1 MSSCSEQCDY
11 NYLKRVYESIINSNN
26 LKMSLSNFEIW
37 FKNDFQNE
45 AKKNKLIETFLSDKE
60 KILKSKMEYLRKM
73 NQIDI
78 LKIVEEKHDII
89 NKMNVVSEID
99 LEEKLKA
106 YYEIIDLV
114 DVKTNINNSN
124 KSNDINEDCDYDYL
138 KNTFDKIDKEDI
150 IYGDTIYGDTNFTLP
165 EFIQFLNNS
174 ELFNILCDKFI
185 EYKMF
190 DINFRISDLKKYNL
204 DKFMDDI
211 IIKYNQIN
219 VMKPN
224 YPTDLV
230 IVLKEYDNIINSLN
244 NKLVEIEKNEYINWL
259 NELLETL
266 NMENPIRYA
275 NVINKINKTLV
286 LLNNEDINNS
296 FGFLKDFLYEK
307 ANELVNEINN
317 LNTTYTK

>member
-11 NYLKRVYESIINSNN
+11 NYLKGVYESIINSNN
-26 LKMSLSNFEIW
+26 LKMSLSDFINW
-37 FKNDFQNE
+37 FKGDFDNE
-45 AKKNKLIETFLSDKE
+45 ASKPKIIEIYLSIKE
-60 KILKSKMEYLRKM
+60 KIVRSKIDDLRKT
-73 NQIDI
+73 NQIEI
-78 LKIVEEKHDII
+78 LNIVEEKHSII
-89 NKMNVVSEID
+89 NHMNVLNEFD
-99 LEEKLKA
+99 LEKKLKA
-106 YYEIIDLV
+106 YDEIINLV
-114 DVKTNINNSN
+114 NDKTNINNQNTSN
-124 KSNDINEDCDYDYL
+124 NINEDCDYVYL
-138 KNTFDKIDKEDI
+138 KNTFDKMDKEDI
-150 IYGDTIYGDTNFTLP
+150 IDGDANITLP
-165 EFIQFLNNS
+165 EFIKLLQDS
-174 ELFNILCDKFI
+174 DKFNILCNVFV

-307 ANELVNEINN
+307 ANEFVNEINN